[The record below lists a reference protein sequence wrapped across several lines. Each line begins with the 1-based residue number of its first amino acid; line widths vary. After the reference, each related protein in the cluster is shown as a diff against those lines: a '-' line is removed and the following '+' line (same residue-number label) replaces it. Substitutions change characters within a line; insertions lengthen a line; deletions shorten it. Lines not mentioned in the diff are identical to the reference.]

1 MKAQLLVAT
10 LLLGA
15 TSGAVAQAV
24 KVEVAS
30 EEGRHRLLRGGV
42 PYVVKGVGIGNV
54 DFGTVSARGG
64 NSVRTWGIDMALAK
78 LDAAERHGLTVA
90 MGLPVAPPRLG
101 FDYADEAAVMAQ
113 RADVLGAVW
122 RYRDHPALL
131 TWIIGN
137 ELDQDAPDL
146 RVYDEVNALAQSIRA
161 TDPDH
166 PVTTTVT
173 GGAIDTLPEI
183 VRRTPDLDFY
193 GLQLYGALAVLP
205 DYVEKLG
212 GRPFMVTEWG
222 PLGHWEVGR
231 TAWDA
236 PVEQTSEEKAVRYL
250 EGYAQI
256 QAAALGSGLGA
267 YVFLWGQKQERTP
280 TWYSMFTPSG
290 ESTAAVDAMQRAWTG
305 TGPNN
310 RAPMLVSALL
320 DGKSAHESV
329 TLRPGL
335 RYPVSAAV
343 DDPDGDALTYRWH
356 VKRESTATAVG
367 GDWESALADLPGL
380 IENPFGR
387 RTVLRA
393 PNELGA
399 YRLFVFAYDGKGH
412 AAHANIPF
420 LVRHRRQR

>member
-1 MKAQLLVAT
+1 MKSVLVAVLLVAV
-10 LLLGA
+10 A
-15 TSGAVAQAV
+15 PCAVAQAV

-30 EEGRHRLLRGGV
+30 EDGGHRLLRGGE
-42 PYVVKGVGIGNV
+42 PYLVKGAGIGNV
-54 DFGTVSARGG
+54 DFATVAARGG
-64 NSVRTWGIDMALAK
+64 NSVRTWGIDMAQAK
-78 LDAAERHGLTVA
+78 LDAAARHGLTVA
-90 MGLPVAPPRLG
+90 MGLPVAPPRMG

-122 RYRDHPALL
+122 RYKDHPALL
-131 TWIIGN
+131 AWIVGN
-137 ELDQDAPDL
+137 ELDHDAPDL
-146 RVYDEVNALAQSIRA
+146 GVYDEVNALAQSIRA
-161 TDPDH
+161 TDPNH

-173 GGAIDTLPEI
+173 GGAIDELPEI

-193 GLQLYGALAVLP
+193 GLQLYGALAVLS
-205 DYVEKLG
+205 DYVGKLG
-212 GRPFMVTEWG
+212 GQPFMVTEWG

-236 PVEQTSEEKAVRYL
+236 PVEPTSADKAQRYL
-250 EGYAQI
+250 EGYRRI
-256 QAAALGSGLGA
+256 EPLLDTGLGS

-290 ESTAAVDAMQRAWTG
+290 ESAAAVDAMQRAWTG
-305 TGPNN
+305 AWPGN
-310 RAPMLVSALL
+310 RAPTLVSALL
-320 DGKSAHESV
+320 DGESAHESV

-343 DDPDGDALTYRWH
+343 EDPDGDPLTYRWH

-367 GDWESALADLPGL
+367 GDWEAGLPDLPGL

-393 PNELGA
+393 PKELGA
-399 YRLFVFAYDGKGH
+399 YRLFVLAYDGKGH

-420 LVRHRRQR
+420 LVRHRGQR

>member
-1 MKAQLLVAT
+1 MKTVLFAA
-10 LLLGA
+10 LLLGMA
-15 TSGAVAQAV
+15 VGAAAQVV

-30 EEGRHRLLRGGV
+30 EDGLHQLLRGGA
-42 PYVVKGVGIGNV
+42 PYLVKGVGIGNV
-54 DFGTVSARGG
+54 DFATVAAHGG
-64 NSVRTWGIDMALAK
+64 NSVRTWGIDMAQAK

-90 MGLPVAPPRLG
+90 MGLPVAAPRFG
-101 FDYADEAAVMAQ
+101 FDYADEAAVLAQ

-122 RYRDHPALL
+122 RYKDHPALL
-131 TWIIGN
+131 AWIVGN
-137 ELDQDAPDL
+137 ELDQDAADL

-161 TDPDH
+161 TDRNH
-166 PVTTTVT
+166 PVTTTIT
-173 GGAIDTLPEI
+173 GGAIGTLPEI
-183 VRRTPDLDFY
+183 VRRTPHLDFY

-205 DYVEKLG
+205 DYVAKLG

-236 PVEQTSEEKAVRYL
+236 PVEQTSAEKAARFL

-256 QAAALGSGLGA
+256 EAIRDTGLGS

-290 ESTAAVDAMQRAWTG
+290 ESTATVDAMQRAWTG
-305 TGPNN
+305 AWPGN
-310 RAPMLVSALL
+310 RAPTLVSVLL
-320 DGKSAHESV
+320 DGKSAHESA

-343 DDPDGDALTYRWH
+343 EDPDGDTLTYRWH
-356 VKRESTATAVG
+356 VKRESRATAVG
-367 GDWESALADLPGL
+367 GDWEAALPDLPGV

-393 PNELGA
+393 PKELGA
-399 YRLFVFAYDGKGH
+399 YRLFVFAYDGNGH

-420 LVRHRRQR
+420 LVRHRRRR